1 MLRYT
6 PFMHLPE
13 REGETMKKMLHARL
27 AIIFALIVL
36 TSAPLLS
43 QEGEFRASGDIAIA
57 LFSSGRYSEALN
69 HFEILGEQ
77 YPDDPLYKYYY
88 GRTLLELDRD
98 HMKSISLLEEALR
111 GSRGLRPVPDDAR
124 FWLARACHR
133 AGMFDRAI
141 DNYDLFSAD
150 ARRKVVREL
159 KVDEFSDLASRGQGA
174 AENVKRA
181 DPQVTK
187 QVNLQREQGKA
198 LGDDKAAV
206 KVADKVTE
214 KVAVSEKVTGKEE
227 TPEEILPGRITP
239 ADPGYD
245 NLAREALALQFRAD
259 SVNRLADRYRERL
272 RTLAGVDRATA
283 EEKILSLEK
292 QGFGYQGRADSLF
305 NLLTGRI
312 AGAEDRGNIERAV
325 TAGAERERPLS
336 ESVKPGVERVAA
348 ISESDRVIK
357 EDNRWVA
364 GNRSDSAGIKVS
376 EGDSTGAVRT
386 ADMAKPSGNS
396 RPSAPV
402 LQLFRTDS
410 KEQDD
415 IPVNPD
421 MPDGLV
427 YRVQIAAF
435 RNPIAPSFFKNFA
448 PVYGF
453 RAEGS
458 DITFYY
464 IGMFRKKSDADRAV
478 AQIRSGG
485 FSDAFV
491 VPVNNGSRLSLER
504 AAALEKEWGSRSLVD
519 EAVVLPGEKEKQES
533 AEPSTLVYR
542 VEAARVSRELRGDDA
557 EAVRR
562 VAGNRGLDI
571 ITAPDG
577 SIVYLIGK
585 FLTFESASGYADL
598 IYRNGIAGAKVVAY
612 LGEREIPLERA
623 REIFELYNK

>member
-6 PFMHLPE
+6 PFKDIPE
-13 REGETMKKMLHARL
+13 REEEKMKKLIHARPAL
-27 AIIFALIVL
+27 LFALIIFL
-36 TSAPLLS
+36 SAPLYS
-43 QEGEFRASGDIAIA
+43 QEREFRASGDIAIA
-57 LFSSGRYSEALN
+57 LFSSGRYSEALD
-69 HFEILGEQ
+69 HFKVLGEQ

-88 GRTLLELDRD
+88 GRTLLELDSD
-98 HMKSISLLEEALR
+98 HMKAITLLEEALR

-124 FWLARACHR
+124 FWLGRACHR

-141 DNYDLFSAD
+141 DNYDLFSAA
-150 ARRKVVREL
+150 ARRKEVREL
-159 KVDEFSDLASRGQGA
+159 KVDEFSDMASKKQGA
-174 AENVKRA
+174 ATDVKRA
-181 DPQVTK
+181 DQQEAIPVIVK
-187 QVNLQREQGKA
+187 NEQ
-198 LGDDKAAV
+198 DKA
-206 KVADKVTE
+206 VTQE
-214 KVAVSEKVTGKEE
+214 ISSEKLSERVPVTGKVTTAVKPGQE
-227 TPEEILPGRITP
+227 TLDNRITP

-272 RTLAGVDRATA
+272 RTLTGVDRASA
-283 EEKILSLEK
+283 EDKILSLEK

-312 AGAEDRGNIERAV
+312 TGSENRGNIERAV
-325 TAGAERERPLS
+325 SGGDEREVS
-336 ESVKPGVERVAA
+336 VTGSVKPGGERTVAL
-348 ISESDRVIK
+348 SESDRVLQVG
-357 EDNRWVA
+357 NTWVT
-364 GNRSDSAGIKVS
+364 GRETDTTGIRRS
-376 EGDSTGAVRT
+376 EGDSAAAVKSSGIV
-386 ADMAKPSGNS
+386 KPSGET

-402 LQLFRTDS
+402 LQLFMTDS
-410 KEQDD
+410 KEHGD
-415 IPVNPD
+415 IPVNPE
-421 MPDGLV
+421 MPEGLV

-448 PVYGF
+448 PVYGV

-464 IGMFRKKSDADRAV
+464 IGMFRKKSDADKAV
-478 AQIRSGG
+478 AQIRGGG

-491 VPVNNGSRLSLER
+491 VPVNGGTRVSLER
-504 AAALEKEWGSRSLVD
+504 AAEMEKEWGSKSLTG
-519 EAVVLPGEKEKQES
+519 EALNLPAEEVKAES

-577 SIVYLIGK
+577 SVVYLIGK

>member
-13 REGETMKKMLHARL
+13 REGVMNKRMLHVRL
-27 AIIFALIVL
+27 PIIFALVVL

-57 LFSSGRYSEALN
+57 LFSSGRYSEALE

-98 HMKSISLLEEALR
+98 PADAASLLEGALR

-124 FWLARACHR
+124 FWLARAYHR
-133 AGMFDRAI
+133 AGIFDRAI

-174 AENVKRA
+174 AENVRRA
-181 DPQVTK
+181 DPQESK
-187 QVNLQREQGKA
+187 QVNVQNEQVQA
-198 LGDDKAAV
+198 LAEDKTAV

-214 KVAVSEKVTGKEE
+214 KETVREKATEDKEVQ
-227 TPEEILPGRITP
+227 EEILPDRITP
-239 ADPGYD
+239 ADPAYD
-245 NLAREALALQFRAD
+245 NLARQALELQFRAD

-272 RTLAGVDRATA
+272 RTLAGVDRVTV
-283 EEKILSLEK
+283 EEKILSLER

-305 NLLTGRI
+305 NLLTERI
-312 AGAEDRGNIERAV
+312 AGKGERGNIERAV
-325 TAGAERERPLS
+325 TDVDRERPLS
-336 ESVKPGVERVAA
+336 ESAKQEEKRVAG
-348 ISESDRVIK
+348 ISESDRVVK
-357 EDNRWVA
+357 EDSRWVA
-364 GNRSDSAGIKVS
+364 GHRSDSAGIGVS
-376 EGDSTGAVRT
+376 AGDSAGAVRS
-386 ADMAKPSGNS
+386 AGNAKPSGNS

-402 LQLFRTDS
+402 LQLFSTDS
-410 KEQDD
+410 NEQGE

-421 MPDGLV
+421 MPAGLV

-464 IGMFRKKSDADRAV
+464 IGMFRKKSDADKAV

-491 VPVNNGSRLSLER
+491 VPVNNGSRVSLER
-504 AAALEKEWGSRSLVD
+504 AAALEKEWGGRSLVD
-519 EAVVLPGEKEKQES
+519 EAADLPEGQVKQDS

-571 ITAPDG
+571 IIAPDG
-577 SIVYLIGK
+577 SVVYLIGK

-612 LGEREIPLERA
+612 LGDREIPLERA

>member
-6 PFMHLPE
+6 PFKPLPG
-13 REGETMKKMLHARL
+13 REGEKMKRVIYARL
-27 AIIFALIVL
+27 TILFAAIIFMA
-36 TSAPLLS
+36 TPLFS
-43 QEGEFRASGDIAIA
+43 QEREFRASGDIAIA
-57 LFSSGRYSEALN
+57 LFSSGRYAGALD
-69 HFEILGEQ
+69 HFKVLGEQ

-88 GRTLLELDRD
+88 GRTLLELDSD
-98 HMKSISLLEEALR
+98 HMKAVTLLEEALR

-124 FWLARACHR
+124 FWLARAYHR

-141 DNYDLFSAD
+141 DNYDLFSAG
-150 ARRKVVREL
+150 ARRKEVREL
-159 KVDEFSDLASRGQGA
+159 KVAEFSGQASRQQGA
-174 AENVKRA
+174 AEEVREGDQLEPQMVNVGVEKERA
-181 DPQVTK
+181 VA
-187 QVNLQREQGKA
+187 EEI
-198 LGDDKAAV
+198 AA
-206 KVADKVTE
+206 
-214 KVAVSEKVTGKEE
+214 EKVTVSERE
-227 TPEEILPGRITP
+227 RVTEAVRSRPDTLHNRITP
-239 ADPGYD
+239 ADKGYD
-245 NLAREALALQFRAD
+245 NLAREALSFQFRAD

-272 RTLAGVDRATA
+272 RTLTGVDRATA
-283 EEKILSLEK
+283 EKKILSLES

-312 AGAEDRGNIERAV
+312 TGSEDIGKIERAV
-325 TAGAERERPLS
+325 SG
-336 ESVKPGVERVAA
+336 GVEREALLSDSVKREEDRVAA
-348 ISESDRVIK
+348 LSESDRILQVGNTWVTGRETDTTATRRS
-357 EDNRWVA
+357 ED
-364 GNRSDSAGIKVS
+364 
-376 EGDSTGAVRT
+376 DSTVVVSTSGI
-386 ADMAKPSGNS
+386 AKPTDIGK
-396 RPSAPV
+396 PSVPV
-402 LQLFRTDS
+402 LQLFRTDADG
-410 KEQDD
+410 KGE
-415 IPVNPD
+415 IPVNPE

-478 AQIRSGG
+478 AQIRGGG

-491 VPVNNGSRLSLER
+491 VPVNNGARVSLER
-504 AAALEKEWGSRSLVD
+504 AAEMEKEWGSKSLTD
-519 EAVVLPGEKEKQES
+519 ETPDIPGETVKQER